1 MSQSA
6 FNRYFKERKKKNA
19 KTKVKRRKDI
29 QFLCRAIVFVSSG
42 RKSEVRRH
50 ERELKK
56 KKKSREDNSKD
67 ISM

>member
-1 MSQSA
+1 MRLIA
-6 FNRYFKERKKKNA
+6 ILKKEKKNA

-56 KKKSREDNSKD
+56 KVEGR
-67 ISM
+67 

>member
-1 MSQSA
+1 MRLIA
-6 FNRYFKERKKKNA
+6 ILKKEKKNA

-56 KKKSREDNSKD
+56 KSRGKIIQKIYPCDDSR
-67 ISM
+67 

>member
-1 MSQSA
+1 MRLIA
-6 FNRYFKERKKKNA
+6 ILKKEKKNA

-56 KKKSREDNSKD
+56 KSREDNSKD

>member
-56 KKKSREDNSKD
+56 KKVEGR
-67 ISM
+67 